1 MKQTK
6 TSVTLETASVALK
19 YSPKQW
25 EYLPILLKI
34 NSWLLI
40 SANMFDICSVLTLCA
55 CGGRCSSVPISIVPQ
70 TLSLQAPSSFPC
82 QQHFQPSCLQQ
93 LTLWD
98 RMVPLWGSTQCP
110 CNGLG
115 GCLEAIADQHKVW
128 KFIWMCAIYIY
139 IYLLAHP
146 YVYIQTCNLQREGGC
161 ACGWFSIQNMSFG
174 SGSIHVNNCSASQE
188 SVWVL

>member
-115 GCLEAIADQHKVW
+115 GCLEAIADQHNQWAFSFCCHYCWSWHLCLNPSICHQWSSHLHWSSRAHQPVSLN
-128 KFIWMCAIYIY
+128 
-139 IYLLAHP
+139 LLSDFSSNRR
-146 YVYIQTCNLQREGGC
+146 NL
-161 ACGWFSIQNMSFG
+161 
-174 SGSIHVNNCSASQE
+174 SG
-188 SVWVL
+188 